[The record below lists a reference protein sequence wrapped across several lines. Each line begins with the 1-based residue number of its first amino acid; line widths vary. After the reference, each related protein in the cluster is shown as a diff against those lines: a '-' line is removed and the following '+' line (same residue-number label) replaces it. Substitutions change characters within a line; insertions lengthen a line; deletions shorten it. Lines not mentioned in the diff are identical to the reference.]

1 MVMRYNTGEAPA
13 IAAIPQETKP
23 MTTRRSFLAAA
34 LAGPVLAAAPFAA
47 SDAQAQAPV
56 TVIGAIRVDVSR
68 LQAQGWG
75 STALAI
81 KLGLERELAQALG
94 PHLRRGGGSTLNVA
108 VRGVFLNSY
117 AGGGGGR
124 WGGGAEGGADSFDSE
139 VTVLS
144 RGNRIIATYPVLSTV
159 PASSAGPW
167 YLPDIDQRR
176 MEGLI
181 RVNAGWIKRYVLG

>member
-1 MVMRYNTGEAPA
+1 
-13 IAAIPQETKP
+13 

-34 LAGPVLAAAPFAA
+34 LAGPVLAAAPFAGIA
-47 SDAQAQAPV
+47 ARAQAPV
-56 TVIGAIRVDVSR
+56 TVIGAIHVDVSR

-75 STALAI
+75 NTALAI

-94 PHLRRGGGSTLNVA
+94 PNLKRGAGSTLNVA

-124 WGGGAEGGADSFDSE
+124 WGGGSDGGSDSFDS
-139 VTVLS
+139 VATVVS
-144 RGNRIIATYPVLSTV
+144 RGNRVLATYPVLSTV
-159 PASSAGPW
+159 SASSAGPW

-176 MEGLI
+176 MDGLI
-181 RVNAGWIKRYVLG
+181 RVNAGWIRRYVLG